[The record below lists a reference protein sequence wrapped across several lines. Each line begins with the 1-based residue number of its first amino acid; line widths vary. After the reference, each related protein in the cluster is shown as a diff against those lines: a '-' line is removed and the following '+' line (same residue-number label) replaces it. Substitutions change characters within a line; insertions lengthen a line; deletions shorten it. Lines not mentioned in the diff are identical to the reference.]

1 MKVVVAVGLLLACV
15 SAGAQVHRCIDAAGK
30 ASYSDTACPTSATR
44 ADQVLGRGATVS
56 RPDPYAAER
65 NLESIERAR
74 AIQQGTVESAV
85 EQSRGSDGAVHLGS
99 RTAAPS
105 PAAAAARPDVE
116 GCETYSTR
124 KGCMGGE
131 RVRNPN
137 WSPNE
142 GYYGGGGPADQR
154 REAQKQAAAQARAVA
169 RPTSFMNCDK
179 AGCWSNTGSRYN
191 FGAGGNLNGPSG
203 RVCTRGV
210 GNNFHCN

>member
-1 MKVVVAVGLLLACV
+1 MKVAVAVGLLLACV

-74 AIQQGTVESAV
+74 AIQQGTVDSAV
-85 EQSRGSDGAVHLGS
+85 DQSRGSDGAAHFGAHAGA
-99 RTAAPS
+99 AAPAA
-105 PAAAAARPDVE
+105 PATRPDVE

-131 RVRNPN
+131 RNRNPN
-137 WSPNE
+137 WSPTK

-154 REAQKQAAAQARAVA
+154 REAAEQSRVAA
-169 RPTSFMNCDK
+169 RPTSFTNCDK
-179 AGCWSNTGSRYN
+179 AGCWSNTGTRYS
-191 FGAGGNLNGPSG
+191 FSAGGNLAGPNGSF
-203 RVCTRGV
+203 CTRAA

>member
-1 MKVVVAVGLLLACV
+1 MKFAIAVGLLLACAA
-15 SAGAQVHRCIDAAGK
+15 AGAQVHRCLDATGK

-74 AIQQGTVESAV
+74 AIQQGTVDSAV
-85 EQSRGSDGAVHLGS
+85 GQSREPDGPVHLGA
-99 RTAAPS
+99 RAAT
-105 PAAAAARPDVE
+105 PAPAARPDVE

-131 RVRNPN
+131 RSRNPN
-137 WSPNE
+137 WSPSK

-154 REAQKQAAAQARAVA
+154 REAQEQATAQARAAA
-169 RPTSFMNCDK
+169 RPTSFLNCDK

-191 FGAGGNLNGPSG
+191 FGAGGNLNGPNG
-203 RVCTRGV
+203 RVCTRAA
-210 GNNFHCN
+210 GNNFHCT